1 MKSRWAM
8 FGALAL
14 VGLPGWALG
23 QVGRAGGGGDLRL
36 APLGEAL
43 PAKLAQDYATDITPE
58 QVKAINKAQ
67 VEMTADLLK
76 QRWYTMSSL
85 VTRTWYVWGEPVPG
99 FAPRGSKPEGL
110 RPKPRVSTYRL
121 TMTRG
126 FPIWTIETVPLSID
140 KEEITKSFN
149 RKGERKPEA
158 IENESLFEL
167 YLQQC
172 ALDTR
177 AQAFF
182 DVDGTDPGKQL
193 IYQKAMKHWESLAA
207 EGLTDNKPA
216 APMRM
221 PAISDAVY
229 ERTRIPTEPDDRL
242 PPEAKADLTVREVEH
257 KVSKQGN
264 AYRDLANGAIRVVQ
278 YDAAAGMRPRKVEEF
293 RHSGAGPAFILR
305 LKWVNIGTA
314 DKPEWF
320 AATID
325 LDGYVMPGEGNDGS
339 AGHILA
345 NNETVEIDVS
355 KIVRH
360 ASPYTP
366 SPMYKPG
373 RGAAVS
379 PSR

>member
-76 QRWYTMSSL
+76 QRWYTMRCL

-158 IENESLFEL
+158 IEHESLFEL
-167 YLQQC
+167 YLQQW

-182 DVDGTDPGKQL
+182 EVDGTDPGKQL

-278 YDAAAGMRPRKVEEF
+278 YDAAAGMRPRRPGEARGGAAPALAPRESTLVRWP
-293 RHSGAGPAFILR
+293 RH
-305 LKWVNIGTA
+305 
-314 DKPEWF
+314 
-320 AATID
+320 ATID
-325 LDGYVMPGEGNDGS
+325 AMRPWHEAQGHQPSLEQWRRADRSHPS
-339 AGHILA
+339 AA
-345 NNETVEIDVS
+345 TV
-355 KIVRH
+355 RRLFG
-360 ASPYTP
+360 TWN
-366 SPMYKPG
+366 
-373 RGAAVS
+373 AAVS
-379 PSR
+379 EAGFEPRRASGPLRTHPA